1 MRKPTPRQ
9 IEALSAVDAGRVQW
23 GNASPDMARRGH
35 TSPLVFLIDGHSVYG
50 GQHATYSR
58 LAELGW
64 IVERTDLLPLK
75 TVPART
81 RVSHT
86 ITGGEKVIELPEH
99 SAPPMTGGA
108 PRSNSPTLAEPHYIE
123 PLARQSPPQLKRSSA
138 HDSAKRPYCR
148 TRGAPSSDDATQR

>member
-23 GNASPDMARRGH
+23 GHAYPDMARRGH
-35 TSPLVFLIDGHSVYG
+35 TGPLVFLIDGHSVYG

-64 IVERTDLLPLK
+64 IVERTDRLPLK

-81 RVSHT
+81 RLSHT
-86 ITGGEKVIELPEH
+86 ITGSEKVIELPEH
-99 SAPPMTGGA
+99 SAPADAGWRATVELTDAGRAALHRATGQTTT
-108 PRSNSPTLAEPHYIE
+108 RTTQKIE
-123 PLARQSPPQLKRSSA
+123 
-138 HDSAKRPYCR
+138 RP
-148 TRGAPSSDDATQR
+148 